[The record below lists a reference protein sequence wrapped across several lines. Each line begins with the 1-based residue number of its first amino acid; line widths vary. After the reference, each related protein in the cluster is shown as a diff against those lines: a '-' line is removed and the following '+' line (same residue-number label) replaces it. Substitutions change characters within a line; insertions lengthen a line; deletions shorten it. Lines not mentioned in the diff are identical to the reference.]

1 MKWRRTILPQVVLLP
16 PTMFPSHFP
25 PWCTAGRVVHPTHQ
39 PGRTAA
45 QKPCGL
51 VFLYARGHGGLLVFS
66 FMHCLE
72 SSSVWR
78 TWIEINICPTVLH
91 EARPR
96 RGIDG
101 SPALYPWPLWVSE
114 RHPCPGQRADS
125 RCPRRAGD
133 AHTFLDQ
140 KHPSVR
146 RRGLFMTIPFLTRL
160 SLTHT
165 MWGTILCWG

>member
-1 MKWRRTILPQVVLLP
+1 MAVNHFTASGIVTSYHVPIAFPALVYGGPSSTP
-16 PTMFPSHFP
+16 NTPTGPHGS
-25 PWCTAGRVVHPTHQ
+25 A
-39 PGRTAA
+39 
-45 QKPCGL
+45 KPCGL

-125 RCPRRAGD
+125 RFPRRAGD
-133 AHTFLDQ
+133 AHTFLNQ

-146 RRGLFMTIPFLTRL
+146 RRGLFMAMQFPTRL
-160 SLTHT
+160 SLTHI
-165 MWGTILCWG
+165 MWGTILYWG

>member
-1 MKWRRTILPQVVLLP
+1 MAANHFTASGIVTSYHVPIAFPALVYGGPSSTP
-16 PTMFPSHFP
+16 NTPTGPHGS
-25 PWCTAGRVVHPTHQ
+25 AKAVR
-39 PGRTAA
+39 PG
-45 QKPCGL
+45 
-51 VFLYARGHGGLLVFS
+51 VF
-66 FMHCLE
+66 
-72 SSSVWR
+72 
-78 TWIEINICPTVLH
+78 ICPAVLH

-133 AHTFLDQ
+133 AHIFLDQ

-146 RRGLFMTIPFLTRL
+146 RRGLFMATQSPTCLCRGAPCGRQFLYYKLREVVACAACL
-160 SLTHT
+160 SLLRAHS
-165 MWGTILCWG
+165 WPPV

>member
-1 MKWRRTILPQVVLLP
+1 MAANHFTASGIVTSYHVPIAFPALVYGGPSSTP
-16 PTMFPSHFP
+16 NTPTGPHGS
-25 PWCTAGRVVHPTHQ
+25 AKAVR
-39 PGRTAA
+39 PG
-45 QKPCGL
+45 
-51 VFLYARGHGGLLVFS
+51 VF
-66 FMHCLE
+66 
-72 SSSVWR
+72 
-78 TWIEINICPTVLH
+78 ICPAVLH

-133 AHTFLDQ
+133 AHIFLDQ

-146 RRGLFMTIPFLTRL
+146 RRGLFFDERRDGHVKPTVCQ
-160 SLTHT
+160 
-165 MWGTILCWG
+165 WGTAARQPGQAARHGRRVRHLPRAVRADPL